1 MAKSFS
7 SDFLWG
13 ASTASYQIE
22 GAADLDGRG
31 ESIWDRFCRTPGKV
45 AGGETGAVAC
55 DHYHRYRE
63 DVALMARL
71 GLKAYRFSIAW
82 PRVLPEG
89 TGAVNGAGLDFYDR
103 LIDELLE
110 AGIAPWPCLYH
121 WDLPQALEDRGGWRN
136 REIAGWFGDY
146 AAVVARRLSDR
157 VGHFATLNEPN
168 VCTLLGHCFGVHAPG
183 LRDELA
189 TLAVI
194 HNMNLAHG
202 QAVRAL
208 RAAKSALRVGS
219 IHAIQPVQAAT
230 EAAADQATQ
239 VLYDALWN
247 WAFPDAQVLGR
258 YPEILASV
266 LEPLVEPGDWELIRE
281 PLDFFGLNH
290 YTRMRVRYD
299 PYAPFTV
306 GGGPAPEDAER
317 TGMGWEIAPDAFREA
332 LVATARRYPDL
343 PIYVTESGAG
353 YEDSLE
359 DGVCDD
365 APRVAYLARYLD
377 ALRAAQG
384 EGADVRGY
392 FVWSLL
398 DNFEWQFGYGKRFGI
413 IYVDY
418 ESQKRIPKSSY
429 EWYRRMIATNRSP
442 ED

>member
-1 MAKSFS
+1 MATTFPSG
-7 SDFLWG
+7 FLWG

-31 ESIWDRFCRTPGKV
+31 ESIWDRFCRMPGTV
-45 AGGETGAVAC
+45 ALGETGDVAC

-121 WDLPQALEDRGGWRN
+121 WDLPQSLEDRGGWRN
-136 REIAGWFGDY
+136 REIARWFGDY
-146 AAVVARRLSDR
+146 AAVVAGRLADR

-168 VCTLLGHCFGVHAPG
+168 VFTLLGHGFGVHAPG

-189 TLAVI
+189 TLTAI
-194 HNMNLAHG
+194 HNINLAHG
-202 QAVRAL
+202 EAVRAL
-208 RAAKSALRVGS
+208 RAAKSELQIGS

-230 EAAADQATQ
+230 EAEEDQAAR

-247 WAFPDAQVLGR
+247 WVFPDAQILGR
-258 YPEILASV
+258 YPEPLASV
-266 LEPLVEPGDWELIRE
+266 LEPLVEPGDLERIRE

-290 YTRMRVRYD
+290 YTRMRVRYA
-299 PYAPFTV
+299 PFAPFTV
-306 GGGPAPEDAER
+306 GGAPPPEDAER
-317 TGMGWEIAPDAFREA
+317 TGMGWEIAPDGFREA
-332 LVATARRYPDL
+332 LVATGRRYPGL

-359 DGVCDD
+359 DGACDD

-377 ALRAAQG
+377 SLQTALD
-384 EGADVRGY
+384 EGADIRGY

-418 ESQKRIPKSSY
+418 ESQVRVPKSSY
-429 EWYRRMIATNRSP
+429 AWYRQVIEANRLP
-442 ED
+442 D